1 MKLWLAIT
9 RLLSVLA
16 VLALVLAPITAPAVA
31 GGMAA
36 PVAMADAATMGMAPM
51 DHDMAMADMS
61 CCPPEKPVMP
71 DCQKACPLAT
81 LCLAKIVQSIA
92 PVGVVLA
99 RVSIARALLPGND
112 TNPDTL
118 APIPPPRPP
127 QA

>member
-1 MKLWLAIT
+1 MKSWLAIT
-9 RLLSVLA
+9 RLLAIFAILG
-16 VLALVLAPITAPAVA
+16 LVLAPFTAPAVA

-36 PVAMADAATMGMAPM
+36 PMAMADVVAM
-51 DHDMAMADMS
+51 DMASMGDDMTMADMS

-81 LCLAKIVQSIA
+81 LCLAKVVQGIA
-92 PVGVVLA
+92 PVSAVPSRFSV
-99 RVSIARALLPGND
+99 ARALLPGND
-112 TNPDTL
+112 ANMDTL

>member
-1 MKLWLAIT
+1 MKPWLAIT

-16 VLALVLAPITAPAVA
+16 ILGLVFTPLNAPAVA
-31 GGMAA
+31 GGMVT
-36 PVAMADAATMGMAPM
+36 PVAMVDAAM
-51 DHDMAMADMS
+51 DMASMGGDMADMP

-81 LCLAKIVQSIA
+81 LCVAKIVQGVVPVNAVPARFSIA
-92 PVGVVLA
+92 Q
-99 RVSIARALLPGND
+99 ALIPGND
-112 TNPDTL
+112 ANPDTL

>member
-1 MKLWLAIT
+1 MKPWLAIT
-9 RLLSVLA
+9 RLLSILA
-16 VLALVLAPITAPAVA
+16 ILGLVLAPFTAPAVA

-36 PVAMADAATMGMAPM
+36 PIAMADADMALGSM
-51 DHDMAMADMS
+51 DDDDMAMADMP

-81 LCLAKIVQSIA
+81 LCLAKITQGILPAGAVSARFSIA
-92 PVGVVLA
+92 LA
-99 RVSIARALLPGND
+99 LVPGND
-112 TNPDTL
+112 ASPDTL

>member
-1 MKLWLAIT
+1 MKPWLAIT

-16 VLALVLAPITAPAVA
+16 ILGLVLAPFTAPAVA

-36 PVAMADAATMGMAPM
+36 PVATADGAM
-51 DHDMAMADMS
+51 DMASMGGDMADMP

-81 LCLAKIVQSIA
+81 LCLAKIVQGI
-92 PVGVVLA
+92 
-99 RVSIARALLPGND
+99 LPGD
-112 TNPDTL
+112 AVSARFGIALALIPGDDAAPDTL
-118 APIPPPRPP
+118 APLPPPRPP

>member
-9 RLLSVLA
+9 RLLSILA
-16 VLALVLAPITAPAVA
+16 ILGLVLAPFTAPAVA

-36 PVAMADAATMGMAPM
+36 PMAMDISSIGDEVAMADMP
-51 DHDMAMADMS
+51 

-81 LCLAKIVQSIA
+81 LCLAKLVQGIA
-92 PVGVVLA
+92 PVSDMPS
-99 RVSIARALLPGND
+99 RFNIARALLPGND
-112 TNPDTL
+112 ASPDTL

>member
-16 VLALVLAPITAPAVA
+16 ILALVLAPITAPAVA
-31 GGMAA
+31 EGMAA
-36 PVAMADAATMGMAPM
+36 PVAAADAAM
-51 DHDMAMADMS
+51 DMASTGDDMP

-81 LCLAKIVQSIA
+81 LCLAKIVQGVM
-92 PVGVVLA
+92 PVNAVPA
-99 RVSIARALLPGND
+99 RFSLARALIPGND
-112 TNPDTL
+112 ANPDTL

>member
-1 MKLWLAIT
+1 MKPWLAIT

-16 VLALVLAPITAPAVA
+16 IVGLVLAPFTAPAVA

-36 PVAMADAATMGMAPM
+36 PTATADAAMDVASMDDGMAEMP
-51 DHDMAMADMS
+51 

-81 LCLAKIVQSIA
+81 LCLAKIVQGIM
-92 PVGVVLA
+92 PVSAVPA
-99 RVSIARALLPGND
+99 RVSLAQALIPGD
-112 TNPDTL
+112 DADPDTL